1 MQGTAGKLTGPV
13 VVFDLQM
20 YVNDMQIDI
29 ESDCKVLLYADD
41 TAILFSDKN
50 TKVISQKLSGMLKSC
65 HEWLVDNKLTL
76 TVITSG

>member
-1 MQGTAGKLTGPV
+1 MRGTAGKLTGPI

-50 TKVISQKLSGMLKSC
+50 TKVIS
-65 HEWLVDNKLTL
+65 
-76 TVITSG
+76 

>member
-1 MQGTAGKLTGPV
+1 
-13 VVFDLQM
+13 
-20 YVNDMQIDI
+20 VNDMQIDI